1 MKICPFCSKEVI
13 KRNNKYCNSI
23 CQISHVKNIIHE
35 KIENGDTTLYEKT
48 YKNYLISKF
57 GNKCMECGWDKV
69 HPITNKVPIQL
80 EHIDGDSTNNSIENL
95 KLLCPNC
102 HSLTP
107 TYGALNKGNG
117 RKNRKR

>member
-1 MKICPFCSKEVI
+1 MRICPFCSKEVV
-13 KRNNKYCNSI
+13 KRNNKYCNAT
-23 CQISHVKNIIHE
+23 CQISYMKKIVSE
-35 KIENGDTTLYEKT
+35 KIESGDNTFYEKT

-69 HPITNKVPIQL
+69 DPITNKVRIQL
-80 EHIDGDSTNNSIENL
+80 VHIDGDSTNNSIDNL

>member
-23 CQISHVKNIIHE
+23 CQISHVKKIIHE